1 VYVRV
6 DRLVPAAVVV
16 GVAMTLPAP
25 LVPAV
30 GTTASGARLP
40 RCARQAYRYELAKN
54 GAQGALILDA
64 HVGYVRGAKCAV
76 RDQVVLRLTN
86 GRGRLLRVRGNPVRT
101 EIEAVVGPR
110 TFRQTR
116 PLLYA
121 WRNWCPKS
129 PMSYAFRVS
138 SRTKSAVFRWR
149 VGEPAC
155 VSPAQP
161 STLRRFTPT
170 G

>member
-1 VYVRV
+1 MYGWGC
-6 DRLVPAAVVV
+6 RLAPAAVIGVV
-16 GVAMTLPAP
+16 MTLPAV

-30 GTTASGARLP
+30 GTAALDRRLP

-64 HVGYVRGAKCAV
+64 HVRYVRGPRCAV
-76 RDQVVLRLTN
+76 RDEVVLRLTN

-101 EIEAVVGPR
+101 LIEAVVGPR
-110 TFRQTR
+110 TLRQTR
-116 PLLYA
+116 PVLYA

-138 SRTKSAVFRWR
+138 SRTKSATFRWR
-149 VGEPAC
+149 IGEPAC
-155 VSPAQP
+155 VSPAEP
-161 STLRRFTPT
+161 STLRRFTES